1 MWPKPQQGAIDLAR
15 REHSIY
21 HMFCIIMRVIL

>member
-1 MWPKPQQGAIDLAR
+1 MWPKPQQGAIDLA
-15 REHSIY
+15 EHSIY